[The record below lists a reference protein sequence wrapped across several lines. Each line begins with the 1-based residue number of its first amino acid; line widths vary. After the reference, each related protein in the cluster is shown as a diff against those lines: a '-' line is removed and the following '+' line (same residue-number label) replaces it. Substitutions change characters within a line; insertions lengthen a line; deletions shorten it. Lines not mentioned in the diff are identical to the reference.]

1 MSAHILDEPGENRN
15 EFIEVI
21 VARLTPLSRN
31 PQLVA
36 EFFAQKL
43 KLFAAEGVRFVED
56 QRGLFNQEK
65 PDVKSTGIEYRF
77 QKTIIRFLSNVEE
90 QIARLHQFKAAHKDI
105 FVGMD
110 AAGRDKIC

>member
-1 MSAHILDEPGENRN
+1 M
-15 EFIEVI
+15 
-21 VARLTPLSRN
+21 
-31 PQLVA
+31 
-36 EFFAQKL
+36 
-43 KLFAAEGVRFVED
+43 
-56 QRGLFNQEK
+56 
-65 PDVKSTGIEYRF
+65 KSTGIEYRF